1 MNKMSHKG
9 AVYDIKKLYWINGQY
24 LNSLPLERIAKDAEP
39 FFVAA
44 GLITE
49 EWLQEEA
56 NRNYLSHL
64 VDVVRVRVKTLQ
76 EIVDAS
82 TYFFRDFAEY
92 DEKGVR
98 KFFTPEGIAQLEI
111 CRSRVAAQEAF
122 DEASLETLYNTLA
135 EEAGIALGKVI
146 QPSRLA
152 LSGRTVTP
160 GMFDMMVLLGKEKT
174 LARMDQAIAYGKGL
188 ERA

>member
-1 MNKMSHKG
+1 M
-9 AVYDIKKLYWINGQY
+9 
-24 LNSLPLERIAKDAEP
+24 
-39 FFVAA
+39 
-44 GLITE
+44 
-49 EWLQEEA
+49 
-56 NRNYLSHL
+56 
-64 VDVVRVRVKTLQ
+64 
-76 EIVDAS
+76 
-82 TYFFRDFAEY
+82 
-92 DEKGVR
+92 
-98 KFFTPEGIAQLEI
+98 
-111 CRSRVAAQEAF
+111 
-122 DEASLETLYNTLA
+122 ETLYNTLA